1 MDISRHDISSGC
13 EDGNFELRGM
23 SCASCAA
30 RIERVLQKHTG
41 VTDATVNYAAATAKV
56 HWEPSLTN
64 AEELCRAVSDAGY
77 EMLPAQA
84 VADATEDNARKS
96 FISLRRRTIWAIL
109 LSLPVVVMGMG
120 FMHWIPGQWI
130 SLVLSSVVLFGIG
143 RQFFINGWRQLL
155 HRSCNMDTLVALSTA
170 IAWIF
175 SVFNLLFPD
184 FWRVHGIEPH
194 VYFEAASVIIAFI
207 LLGRTFEAKAKEGT
221 TSAIRKLMG
230 LRPKTVI
237 RISAEGDN
245 EEVSIDDVM
254 PGDKLLVRPGER
266 IPADGTVLS
275 GHSFVDES
283 MLSGEPVPVEKNE
296 DSKLFAGTINSNGTL
311 QMRADTVGEDT
322 LLSKIIRMVQD
333 AQGSKPPVQKLVD
346 KIASY
351 FVPTIIII
359 AILSGL
365 VWLLVD
371 PSGGLVHA
379 VLALVTVMI
388 IACPCALGLATP
400 TAIMVG
406 VGRAAE
412 NGILIKDARAIES
425 APNID
430 TAVLDK
436 TGTLTQGH
444 PELKQ
449 IVWTTSAPTDAPDIL
464 ASIEKH
470 SDHPLAIAVVSYID
484 NVSSVELDNFEN
496 IPGYGLCATCRGQK
510 WLVGNM
516 RLLTQHDVMVSDE
529 LRRKAWEFEAEAAT
543 IIWVACGTDAVGLVS
558 VVDPIRETSPEAVA
572 EMKRMGLD
580 VWMLTG
586 DNEVTASAIARQAG
600 IDHWCASMLPQDKAA
615 FVDMLQRKYRRNVAM
630 TGDGINDSA
639 ALATAD
645 LSVAM
650 GQGSD
655 IAMDV
660 ADITVISSDLRSIP
674 VAIGLSRLTLRTI
687 RQNLFWAFIY
697 NIVAIPV
704 AAGVLYPLCGFL
716 MNPMVASA
724 AMALSSVSVV
734 VNSLLL
740 GRRRIRIVP
749 NNHTLIPVEETEF
762 KPQTTRRMK
771 HEYKVSGMMCA
782 HCRAHVEKAL
792 NTIPGVKA
800 TVTLTPPVATVEFT
814 EKELP
819 IATLQDA
826 ITEHAGEYLLS
837 E

>member
-1 MDISRHDISSGC
+1 MDISRHDIASACNS
-13 EDGNFELRGM
+13 GNFELRGM

-30 RIERVLQKHTG
+30 RIERVLQKHAG
-41 VTDATVNYAAATAKV
+41 VSEASVNYAAATAKV
-56 HWEPSLTN
+56 QWNPTLTN
-64 AEELCRAVSDAGY
+64 VDELCRAVGDAGY
-77 EMLPAQA
+77 EMLPATA
-84 VADATEDNARKS
+84 VADATDNDARS
-96 FISLRRRTIWAIL
+96 AYLSLRRRTVWAIL
-109 LSLPVVVMGMG
+109 LSLPVVIIGMG

-130 SLVLSSVVLFGIG
+130 SMVLSAIVLFGIG
-143 RQFFINGWRQLL
+143 RQFFVNAWRQLL
-155 HRSCNMDTLVALSTA
+155 HRSCNMDTLVALSTS
-170 IAWIF
+170 IAWFF
-175 SVFNLLFPD
+175 SVINLLFPE
-184 FWRVHGIEPH
+184 FWRAHGIEPH

-237 RISAEGDN
+237 RMSENGDS
-245 EEVSIDDVM
+245 EEISIDDVVA
-254 PGDKLLVRPGER
+254 GDKLLVRPGER
-266 IPADGTVLS
+266 IPADGTVVS
-275 GHSFVDES
+275 GHSYVDES
-283 MLSGEPVPVEKNE
+283 MLSGEPVPVEKEE

-346 KIASY
+346 RIASY
-351 FVPTIIII
+351 FVPTIILI
-359 AILSGL
+359 AILSGII
-365 VWLLVD
+365 WLLAD

-379 VLALVTVMI
+379 VLALVTVLI

-406 VGRAAE
+406 VGRAAQ

-425 APNID
+425 APSVD
-430 TAVLDK
+430 TVVLDK

-444 PELKQ
+444 PELKH
-449 IVWTTSAPTDAPDIL
+449 IIWTSQAPADASAIL
-464 ASIEKH
+464 ASIERR
-470 SDHPLAIAVVSYID
+470 SDHPLALAIGSYLG
-484 NVSSVELDNFEN
+484 NTSTVELEDFEN
-496 IPGYGLCATCRGQK
+496 IPGYGLRATNNGQK

-516 RLLTQHDVMVSDE
+516 RMLTKNGVAVPE
-529 LRRKAWEFEAEAAT
+529 ALRSKASEFEAESAT
-543 IIWVACGTDAVGLVS
+543 VIWVACAGNAIGLLS
-558 VVDPIRETSPEAVA
+558 VADPIRETSPEAVA
-572 EMKRMGLD
+572 EMQSMGLD

-586 DNEVTASAIARQAG
+586 DNESTASAIARRAG
-600 IDHWCASMLPQDKAA
+600 ILHWRASMLPQDKAA
-615 FVDMLQRKYRRNVAM
+615 FVDMLQRKYGRNVAM
-630 TGDGINDSA
+630 VGDGINDSA
-639 ALATAD
+639 ALATAT
-645 LSVAM
+645 LGVAM

-660 ADITVISSDLRSIP
+660 AGITIISSDLRRIP
-674 VAIGLSRLTLRTI
+674 AAIELSRMTLRTI

-697 NIVAIPV
+697 NIIAVPV
-704 AAGVLYPLCGFL
+704 AAGILYPVCGFL

-734 VNSLLL
+734 ANSLLL
-740 GRRRIRIVP
+740 GRHRIRITPVKHP
-749 NNHTLIPVEETEF
+749 FIPVDEIEF
-762 KPQTTRRMK
+762 KPQITETMK
-771 HEYKVSGMMCA
+771 REYKVSGMMCG

-792 NTIPGVKA
+792 NTLPGVKA

-819 IATLQDA
+819 MSTLQDA
-826 ITEHAGEYLLS
+826 VTEHAGEYLLS